1 MSAAAPGPRCALVV
15 TLDRFPASIL
25 GCYGNE
31 WIETPHVDRL
41 AAQGQVADNCWTPRI
56 GPASAD
62 DVFSAAQ
69 CTATLKSK
77 SVRTLLFQE
86 ADAQV
91 DFSSLKFSHRE
102 TVRGELGPTAKPD
115 QIPLAN
121 LARRVQA
128 AWAAEQ
134 SAGQS
139 CLIWLHGAGLTIPA
153 FPPAGFA
160 DLYQDEFEDRE
171 VNFDAM
177 SEDERYH
184 HPSTTA
190 GMASLLDHW
199 IGQAIA
205 AIPGEPATP
214 PTLIVFTSA
223 QGIGWH
229 PLPNSFRPLDELR
242 SQAAHVPWIVQAKSA
257 NGDLRPF
264 GLRTD
269 RLCSTRQLGPL
280 LDGWF
285 RSADFAVEAHDKITT
300 ATPSGAMRITTSDWA
315 AIFPA
320 TGMVS
325 EAGSPADQSLTRA
338 SPDSTRPLL
347 FSKPEDYWEVNN
359 LADVAPEIVEGLLRG
374 QPISS
379 SFAASSASSS

>member
-1 MSAAAPGPRCALVV
+1 MSAAAPGPRCALVI

-31 WIETPHVDRL
+31 WIETPHVDRF
-41 AAQGQVADNCWTPRI
+41 AARGQVADNCWTPRI
-56 GPASAD
+56 GPATAD
-62 DVFSAAQ
+62 DVFSAAN
-69 CTATLKSK
+69 CVTPVKSE

-115 QIPLAN
+115 RIPLAA
-121 LARRVQA
+121 LARRVQT
-128 AWAAEQ
+128 AWAAER
-134 SAGQS
+134 SAGRS
-139 CLIWLHGAGLTIPA
+139 CLMWIHGAGLSIPA

-171 VNFDAM
+171 VKFDTM
-177 SEDERYH
+177 SEEERFH

-199 IGQAIA
+199 IGQAVA
-205 AIPGEPATP
+205 ATQGDTATT
-214 PTLIVFTSA
+214 PTLIVFTAA

-229 PLPNSFRPLDELR
+229 PLPNSFGPLDELR
-242 SQAAHVPWIVQAKSA
+242 SQAAHVPWIVHAVREDRESPCA
-257 NGDLRPF
+257 

-269 RLCSTRQLGPL
+269 RLCSPRQLGPL

-285 RSADFAVEAHDKITT
+285 RSADVAVEASDKITT
-300 ATPSGAMRITTSDWA
+300 TSPSGAMRITALDWA
-315 AIFPA
+315 AIFPRCA
-320 TGMVS
+320 MPTALSGH
-325 EAGSPADQSLTRA
+325 G
-338 SPDSTRPLL
+338 TRPLL
-347 FSKPEDYWEVNN
+347 FSKPEDFWEVNN
-359 LADVAPEIVEGLLRG
+359 LAEVAPEIVEGLLRG

-379 SFAASSASSS
+379 SSAAGSAL